1 MKIKKTYRDQLVDRI
16 RWAALELIDRSDD
29 FIGKDCEGITDFTIK
44 INFTEDGFTEIMSEL
59 SVVCKNELRKL

>member
-1 MKIKKTYRDQLVDRI
+1 MNENKKTYRDQLVDRI

-44 INFTEDGFTEIMSEL
+44 N
-59 SVVCKNELRKL
+59 